1 MNLLL
6 PATARPWRAGLSC
19 LRLNLRSS
27 RVSPLPRL
35 SFDSESPF
43 HPPGT
48 RDARMACTVNS
59 SISTTV
65 YPSFLGPGSTITP
78 TLASSSCMAWSTR
91 SLLAC
96 AWCSLRALMSRGRNS
111 TGERQALHPLAL
123 RPPPCSLSP
132 PPFHSLPT
140 RSMGLLLH
148 PHLLLRRAAFPTG
161 GQRARLLPLQL
172 RLRSLWLLDR
182 RPP

>member
-1 MNLLL
+1 MLL

-19 LRLNLRSS
+19 RRSNLHLSCA
-27 RVSPLPRL
+27 SPPLGL
-35 SFDSESPF
+35 LFDSESLF
-43 HPPGT
+43 HPPRT

-65 YPSFLGPGSTITP
+65 YPSFLGPGRTITR
-78 TLASSSCMAWSTR
+78 TLDSSSCMAWSTR

-96 AWCSLRALMSRGRNS
+96 AWCSLRALMFRGRNF
-111 TGERQALHPLAL
+111 TGEQRVLHPLVL
-123 RPPPCSLSP
+123 RPPPRSRSLSP
-132 PPFHSLPT
+132 LHTLPT

-148 PHLLLRRAAFPTG
+148 PRLLLRRAVLPTG
-161 GQRARLLPLQL
+161 RQRARLPPLQL
-172 RLRSLWLLDR
+172 RLCSLWLRYR

>member
-1 MNLLL
+1 MLL

-19 LRLNLRSS
+19 RRLNLHSS
-27 RVSPLPRL
+27 CVSPLPRL

-65 YPSFLGPGSTITP
+65 YPSFLGPGRTITR
-78 TLASSSCMAWSTR
+78 TLDLSSCMVWSTR

-96 AWCSLRALMSRGRNS
+96 AWCSLRALMFRGRNF
-111 TGERQALHPLAL
+111 TGEQRVLHPLAPH
-123 RPPPCSLSP
+123 PPPRSRSLSP
-132 PPFHSLPT
+132 LHTLPT

-148 PHLLLRRAAFPTG
+148 PRLLLRCAVFPTG
-161 GQRARLLPLQL
+161 GQRARLPPLQL
-172 RLRSLWLLDR
+172 RLRPLWLLDR